1 MPTAG
6 SEDSAASSPRASAPP
21 LHGATSS
28 GTGTNVQEAGVD
40 EPDVVK
46 SDGSILVRIDDH
58 VLTTYDVSGAEP
70 RRLGSVDVPRE
81 IADPELLLAGSRVVV
96 LGEESDHEFDHEFYP
111 MDQTSAVTHQLDI
124 DISDPSSPTVTDQRS
139 YDARLISARQHGDVV
154 RLVLGSGLPDLDF
167 VEPWGFRTEKGAEKR
182 NREIVSKSTIED
194 WVPSVTTDG
203 GSDPAGRLRGH
214 QRPRR
219 GSGNR
224 RRLRGRLRR
233 GLAGRDVGDRA
244 RDGHRP
250 RLRVRGPALRGHRR
264 GAPLLVL

>member
-1 MPTAG
+1 MRLAKRTGMTVATIAAMGVGMGAAFAG
-6 SEDSAASSPRASAPP
+6 GAAWTSRDHDPRIEAADRDPHLSLSPVNAAVRPASSCDDLLAHYIDNTIDLVGPYGWFGNGPVYYDDSDADGGRGGLGVLRPPGRPRHRSTGAS
-21 LHGATSS
+21 SS

-139 YDARLISARQHGDVV
+139 YDAQ
-154 RLVLGSGLPDLDF
+154 
-167 VEPWGFRTEKGAEKR
+167 
-182 NREIVSKSTIED
+182 
-194 WVPSVTTDG
+194 
-203 GSDPAGRLRGH
+203 
-214 QRPRR
+214 
-219 GSGNR
+219 
-224 RRLRGRLRR
+224 
-233 GLAGRDVGDRA
+233 
-244 RDGHRP
+244 
-250 RLRVRGPALRGHRR
+250 
-264 GAPLLVL
+264 